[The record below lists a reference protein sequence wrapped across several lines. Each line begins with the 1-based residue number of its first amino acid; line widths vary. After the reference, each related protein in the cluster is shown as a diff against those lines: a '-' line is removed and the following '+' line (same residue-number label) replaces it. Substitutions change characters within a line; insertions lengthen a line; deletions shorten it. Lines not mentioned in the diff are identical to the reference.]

1 MKNFLVLSIVLFSIN
16 SLAGEVFKGSATVQ
30 QLEYNPKA
38 LYINIYGQ
46 AAKAL
51 YETASKNPDS
61 VDYYDGGV
69 SVVYKKD
76 LSCTVK
82 KTAKKTSYNCSI
94 YLEDGK
100 ASEAPRG

>member
-1 MKNFLVLSIVLFSIN
+1 MKNFLVLSIVLFSMN
-16 SLAGEVFKGSATVQ
+16 SFAGEAFKGTAVVQ
-30 QLEYNPKA
+30 KLEHNKNAVYLDVSGA
-38 LYINIYGQ
+38 

-51 YETASKNPDS
+51 YQIAAENSDN
-61 VDYYDGGV
+61 VVYYDGGT
-69 SVVYKKD
+69 STVYKKD

-82 KTAKKTSYNCSI
+82 KTAKKTNYSCSI

>member
-1 MKNFLVLSIVLFSIN
+1 MKNFLVLSIVLFSMN
-16 SLAGEVFKGSATVQ
+16 SFAGETLKGSATVKKVEHNKNAVY
-30 QLEYNPKA
+30 LDVSGA
-38 LYINIYGQ
+38 

-51 YETASKNPDS
+51 YQIAAENSDS
-61 VDYYDGGV
+61 VDYYDGGT

-76 LSCTVK
+76 LSCTVR
-82 KTAKKTSYNCSI
+82 KTLKKTSSSCSI